1 MSELTIRELY
11 DSCAKELSLEWIS
24 GHRGDGRVVR
34 VGEVNRPGLSLA
46 GYFEFFRP
54 ERIQILGQGEY
65 AYLQTLDNARRL
77 EMIGKVFSFK
87 DLPCVILTHGHEATD
102 EIIEQSN
109 RKDVPVFRSSLTT
122 AHLIRE
128 MSAYLENRLAPMMV
142 VHGVLTVVYGLGVL
156 ITGDSGSGK
165 SECGLE
171 LVKRGHILVSDDIV
185 EVRHHPGDILV
196 GSSGPMLKHYMEVR
210 GLGIID
216 IKQVFGVSS
225 VKDSARI
232 ELVVRLEMS
241 KDEGNFDRLG
251 LENHSAT
258 LLGVDVP
265 EVVLPLRPGRN
276 VAVLLEVAALNQ
288 RLKQEGVF
296 AAKELN
302 QKLLERMAAQQA
314 KGSAGN
320 PS

>member
-1 MSELTIRELY
+1 M
-11 DSCAKELSLEWIS
+11 
-24 GHRGDGRVVR
+24 
-34 VGEVNRPGLSLA
+34 GEVNRPGLSLA

-77 EMIGKVFSFK
+77 EMVGKVFGFK
-87 DLPCVILTHGHEATD
+87 DLPCVIITHGHEATD
-102 EIIEQSN
+102 EIVEQSN
-109 RKDVPVFRSSLTT
+109 RKDVPVFRTSLTT

-128 MSAYLENRLAPMMV
+128 LSAYLENRLAPMMV

-156 ITGDSGSGK
+156 ITGESGSGK

-185 EVRHHPGDILV
+185 EVRHHPGEILV
-196 GSSGPMLKHYMEVR
+196 GAPGPLLKHYMEVR

-232 ELVVRLEMS
+232 ELIVRLEMS
-241 KDEGNFDRLG
+241 KDDGNYDRIG
-251 LENHSAT
+251 LENHMAT
-258 LLGVDVP
+258 LLGVEVP

-302 QKLLERMAAQQA
+302 NKLLERMAAQG
-314 KGSAGN
+314 KGAAG
-320 PS
+320 SVS

>member
-1 MSELTIRELY
+1 MV
-11 DSCAKELSLEWIS
+11 
-24 GHRGDGRVVR
+24 H

-54 ERIQILGQGEY
+54 ERIQIFGQGEY

-77 EMIGKVFSFK
+77 EMVGKVFGFK
-87 DLPCVILTHGHEATD
+87 DLPCVIITHGHDATD
-102 EIIEQSN
+102 EIVEQAN
-109 RKDVPVFRSSLTT
+109 RKDVPVFRTSLTT

-128 MSAYLENRLAPMMV
+128 LSAYLENRLAPMMV
-142 VHGVLTVVYGLGVL
+142 AHGVLTVVYGLGVM
-156 ITGDSGSGK
+156 IMGDSGSGK

-185 EVRHHPGDILV
+185 EVRHHPGDILI
-196 GSSGPMLKHYMEVR
+196 GSPGPLLQHYMEVR

-232 ELVVRLEMS
+232 ELIVRLELS
-241 KDEGNFDRLG
+241 KDDGNYDRLG
-251 LENHSAT
+251 LENHTTS
-258 LLGVDVP
+258 LLGVEVP

-296 AAKELN
+296 AARELN
-302 QKLLERMAAQQA
+302 NKLLERMAAQS
-314 KGSAGN
+314 KGAAGTA
-320 PS
+320 S

>member
-1 MSELTIRELY
+1 LI
-11 DSCAKELSLEWIS
+11 A
-24 GHRGDGRVVR
+24 GHRGEMRIVR

-54 ERIQILGQGEY
+54 ERIQIFGQGEY
-65 AYLQTLDNARRL
+65 SYLQTLDNARRL
-77 EMIGKVFSFK
+77 EMVGKVFGFK
-87 DLPCVILTHGHEATD
+87 DLPCVIITHGHEATA
-102 EIIEQSN
+102 EIVEQAN
-109 RKDVPVFRSSLTT
+109 RKDVPVFRTSLTT

-128 MSAYLENRLAPMMV
+128 LSAYLENRLAPMMV
-142 VHGVLTVVYGLGVL
+142 AHGVLTVVYGLGVL
-156 ITGDSGSGK
+156 IMGDSGSGK

-185 EVRHHPGDILV
+185 EVRHHPGDVLI
-196 GSSGPMLKHYMEVR
+196 GSPGPLLKHYMEVR

-232 ELVVRLEMS
+232 ELIVRLETS
-241 KDEGNFDRLG
+241 KDDGNYDRLG
-251 LENHSAT
+251 LENHTTS
-258 LLGVDVP
+258 LLGVDVT

-296 AAKELN
+296 AARELN
-302 QKLLERMAAQQA
+302 NKLLERMAAQ
-314 KGSAGN
+314 KGAAGN
-320 PS
+320 AS

>member
-1 MSELTIRELY
+1 MSELTI
-11 DSCAKELSLEWIS
+11 KELFESCSKELELEWVS
-24 GHRGDGRVVR
+24 GQEGGDRAIRVS
-34 VGEVNRPGLSLA
+34 EVNRPGLSLA

-77 EMIGKVFSFK
+77 EMLGRVFGFR
-87 DLPCVILTHGHEATD
+87 DLPGVILTHGHETTP
-102 EIIEQSN
+102 EILDQSN
-109 RKDVPVFRSSLTT
+109 RNKVPVFRTPLTT

-128 MSAYLENRLAPMMV
+128 LAAYLENRLAPMTIM
-142 VHGVLTVVYGLGVL
+142 HGVLTVVYGLGVL
-156 ITGDSGSGK
+156 IVGDSGSGK

-171 LVKRGHILVSDDIV
+171 LVKRGHILVSDDVV
-185 EVRHHPGDILV
+185 EIRHHPGDVLI

-216 IKQVFGVSS
+216 VKQVFGVAS

-232 ELVVRLEMS
+232 ELVVRLELQ
-241 KDEGNFDRLG
+241 KANEDYDRIG
-251 LENHSAT
+251 LENHTAN
-258 LLGVDVP
+258 LLGVDIP

-288 RLKQEGVF
+288 RLKQDGVF
-296 AAKELN
+296 SAKEFN
-302 QKLLERMAAQQA
+302 EQLLKKMAES
-314 KGSAGN
+314 KGS
-320 PS
+320 SSRESSS

>member
-1 MSELTIRELY
+1 MSDLSIQELFDFCEKDL
-11 DSCAKELSLEWIS
+11 KLEWVS
-24 GHRGDGRVVR
+24 GKTGSSRVCKVS
-34 VGEVNRPGLSLA
+34 EVNRPGLSLA

-54 ERIQILGQGEY
+54 ERIQILGQGEF

-77 EMIGKVFSFK
+77 DMISRVFGFK
-87 DLPCVILTHGHEATD
+87 DLPCVIITHGHEPTA
-102 EIIEQSN
+102 EIVEMSN
-109 RKDVPVFRSSLTT
+109 RNKIPVFKTSLTT

-128 MSAYLENRLAPMMV
+128 LSVYLENRLAPMTTM
-142 VHGVLTVVYGLGVL
+142 HGVLTVVYGLGVL

-171 LVKRGHILVSDDIV
+171 LVKRGHILVSDDVV
-185 EVRHHPGDILV
+185 EVRHHPGDLLI
-196 GSSGPMLKHYMEVR
+196 GSSGPVIKHYMEVR

-232 ELVVRLEMS
+232 ELIVRLEMS
-241 KDEGNFDRLG
+241 KGDDNYERIG
-251 LENHSAT
+251 LEDKTASI
-258 LLGVDVP
+258 LGVQVP

-296 AAKELN
+296 AARELN
-302 QKLLERMAAQQA
+302 EKLIHKMRGSET
-314 KGSAGN
+314 KGVSG
-320 PS
+320 